1 MLHTT
6 RDTLAVAVTVI
17 PPADA
22 DAELGPHVVW
32 LWLTH
37 IHTGTPTV

>member
-6 RDTLAVAVTVI
+6 RDTFAVAVTVI

-22 DAELGPHVVW
+22 DAEFGPHVVW
-32 LWLTH
+32 PCPTH